1 MKRVALAAALVALV
15 AGLFISA
22 GIAFAHASLV
32 QADPAPNSYLAKAPA
47 QIALLFAE
55 SVDEQASHLQVL
67 DAQGH
72 PLAGVGAIKFGTN
85 DHEMTLPLP
94 ALKPGIYNVAWS
106 NVSRVDGHA
115 LQGSYPF
122 TVLNPDG
129 SVPSGTNQFSG
140 TNSSGDVAP
149 SADGIAVRALSL
161 LGLAVVAGMALLCL
175 LGGEAL
181 RDIRR
186 GLEYGMYAG
195 GGLLLIATLLNI
207 AQLHDTFASESLGH
221 ILFETSLGGY
231 LLARLGIAVLL
242 FLLAS
247 LLRESPR
254 RAAWGIAIA
263 TVVYLWAY
271 TQTSHAAAGAGSF
284 WARGFDLLHAVSAI
298 AWIGALIGLLVCVR
312 LLRRH
317 GDYRHVVP
325 RFSLMAS
332 VLVFVL
338 IATGFFS
345 TFVEVDTPSKLLDTR
360 YGLTLSVKL
369 GLVFL
374 LLLPVALYNT
384 RVASKRLVALTPGE
398 PRRFMVSAGAEAVLG
413 ILVFAAAAVLT
424 QTTVAKSV
432 ATNTSVPAFEQIQ
445 ASSGLNVGLHI
456 DPNRTGMNTYRV
468 TLKDQSGALNDAERV
483 ALTFRYQD
491 DQSIGASD
499 LVLNRVSN
507 GVFSGEGPYLLLE
520 GHYQV
525 QVDVRRANVDDV
537 NVFFDDRPAGPPV
550 EQLRAGG
557 QWDNP
562 TPGMS
567 WNELGGIFLL
577 VVGLGCAL
585 WRGRLGTLNHRI
597 GWAANGGVLLGF
609 GLGILLLFGV
619 HSHTPLNGLP
629 RNPIAADAASIAAG
643 RALYEPNCAACH
655 GIDGHPPS
663 GLKLNPYPL
672 DLTVHAPLHSDGVLY
687 NFIAHGIVGTA
698 MPAWLDAGK
707 LTPEQIW
714 NVVNFLRTL
723 GSVPGPAGASGPAP
737 PTP

>member
-1 MKRVALAAALVALV
+1 
-15 AGLFISA
+15 
-22 GIAFAHASLV
+22 
-32 QADPAPNSYLAKAPA
+32 
-47 QIALLFAE
+47 
-55 SVDEQASHLQVL
+55 VL
-67 DAQGH
+67 DAQGN
-72 PLAGVGAIKFGTN
+72 PVAGAGAIQFGTN

-94 ALKPGIYNVAWS
+94 ALKPGIYNVTWS

-129 SVPSGTNQFSG
+129 SVPSGVNQFSG
-140 TNSSGDVAP
+140 TSSSGDIAP
-149 SADGIAVRALSL
+149 SADGVAVRALSL
-161 LGLAVVAGMALLCL
+161 LGLAVVAGAALLSL

-186 GLEYGMYAG
+186 GLEYTMYAG
-195 GGLLLIATLLNI
+195 AGLLLIATILNI
-207 AQLHDTFASESLGH
+207 AQLNATFASESLGH
-221 ILFETSLGGY
+221 VLFQTALGGY
-231 LLARLGIAVLL
+231 VLGRLGVAILL
-242 FLLAS
+242 VLLAS

-254 RAAWGIAIA
+254 RASWGIAIGG
-263 TVVYLWAY
+263 VVYLWAY

-284 WARGFDLLHAVSAI
+284 WARGFDIIHAVAAI

-312 LLRRH
+312 LLRRN

-369 GLVFL
+369 GLVFV

-384 RVASKRLVALTPGE
+384 RVASKRLIALAPGE
-398 PRRFMVSAGAEAVLG
+398 PRRFMLSAGTEAVLG

-424 QTTVAKSV
+424 QTTVSKTI
-432 ATNTSVPAFEQIQ
+432 ATNTSVPAFDHVQTSAGI
-445 ASSGLNVGLHI
+445 NVALHI

-468 TLKDQSGALNDAERV
+468 TLTDPQGNLTDAERV

-491 DQSIGASD
+491 NQSIGASD
-499 LVLNRVSN
+499 LVLDRVSN
-507 GVFSGEGPYLLLE
+507 GVFSGQGPYLLLE

-550 EQLRAGG
+550 AQLRAGG

-585 WRGRLGTLNHRI
+585 WRGRIGNVNRRA

-609 GLGILLLFGV
+609 GIGILLLFGV
-619 HSHTPLNGLP
+619 HSHTPLGGLP
-629 RNPIAADAASIAAG
+629 SNPIPADSASIAAG
-643 RALYEPNCAACH
+643 KALFEPNCSACH

-698 MPAWLDAGK
+698 MPAWLDENK

-714 NVVNFLRTL
+714 NIVNFLRTL